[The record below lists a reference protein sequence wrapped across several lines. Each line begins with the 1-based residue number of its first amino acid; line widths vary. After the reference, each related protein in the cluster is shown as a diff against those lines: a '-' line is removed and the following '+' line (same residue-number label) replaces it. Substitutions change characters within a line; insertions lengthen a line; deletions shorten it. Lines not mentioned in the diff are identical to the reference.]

1 MRLYRTGD
9 SGGPVPDIQRRLA
22 AVGHSSRPDPPGEF
36 GQGTESAVLAFQEE
50 RGLARDGIVG
60 PDTWRALYEAG
71 YALGDRLLFY
81 RSPMLRGDDVA
92 DLQRRLNE
100 FGFDADKVDGVFG
113 PLTHRAVLDFEA
125 NRSMAED
132 GVVGPRVIEELKALQ
147 RTPPQAGRER
157 VREREWLR
165 GLPRTVV
172 GTRIYLDPAG
182 SEDALGAALWD
193 LTTEIFVGFQNL
205 GGVPVLSHSVDV
217 SPPATVRARRANR
230 LGADLTLSFRAPGPE
245 GTGIYFFQSP
255 HSRSEAGFL
264 LASVLADALGVSISG
279 RTTPMLKNTRA
290 PAVLIAI
297 EPTPKIA
304 DAVLAGVCDFFRRA
318 AEEMKTPDPKNAA
331 VAATLEP

>member
-1 MRLYRTGD
+1 MRLYRVGD
-9 SGGPVPDIQRRLA
+9 SGGPARDIQRRLEA
-22 AVGHSSRPDPPGEF
+22 IGFPSSPDPPGEF
-36 GQGTESAVLAFQEE
+36 SAGTESAVFAFQKA

-71 YALGDRLLFY
+71 YTLGDRLLFY

-92 DLQRRLNE
+92 ELQRRLNE

-113 PLTHRAVLDFEA
+113 PLTHGAVLDFEA

-132 GVVGPRVIEELKALQ
+132 GVVGPRVIAELKSLQ
-147 RTPPQAGRER
+147 RIPPQAGRER

-165 GLPRTVV
+165 SLPRTVV

-182 SEDALGAALWD
+182 SEEALGHELWD
-193 LTTEIFVGFQNL
+193 LTTHLVIDFQNL
-205 GGVPVLSHSVDV
+205 GGVPVLSRSVDV

-230 LGADLTLSFRAPGPE
+230 LGADLTLSLRAPGPE
-245 GTGIYFFQSP
+245 GSGIYYFESP

-264 LASVLADALGVSISG
+264 LATVLADFLGLPVSG

-290 PAVLIAI
+290 PAVIVSI
-297 EPTPKIA
+297 EPTTA
-304 DAVLAGVCDFFRRA
+304 TRDAILGGVCDFFRRA
-318 AEEMKTPDPKNAA
+318 AEEMKAA
-331 VAATLEP
+331 AGENDAFANTDQ